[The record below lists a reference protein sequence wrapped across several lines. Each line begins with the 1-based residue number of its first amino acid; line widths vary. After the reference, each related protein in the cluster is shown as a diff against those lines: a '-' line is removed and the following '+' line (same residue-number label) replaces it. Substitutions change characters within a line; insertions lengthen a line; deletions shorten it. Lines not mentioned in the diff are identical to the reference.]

1 MPANW
6 GQLTRL
12 IEGDDN
18 MMVSYMDPFA
28 QLSREF
34 DKLFGAPLQKTNY
47 PPYNVKKVNDDHF
60 VMEFAVAGFT
70 KKELDVSVEKDIL
83 TVKGEKL
90 GNEDEYLYKGI
101 ATRKFIRSFQLPEY
115 FEISSASAA
124 DGILYIDLHRNMP
137 EAYKKWHIDIK

>member
-1 MPANW
+1 
-6 GQLTRL
+6 
-12 IEGDDN
+12 

-34 DKLFGAPLQKTNY
+34 DKFFGAPLQKTNY
-47 PPYNVKKVNDDHF
+47 PPYNVKKVNDNHF

-90 GNEDEYLYKGI
+90 GNEDEYVYKGI

-137 EAYKKWHIDIK
+137 EAYKKWHVEIK

>member
-1 MPANW
+1 
-6 GQLTRL
+6 
-12 IEGDDN
+12 

-34 DKLFGAPLQKTNY
+34 DKFFGAPLQKTNY

-90 GNEDEYLYKGI
+90 GNEDEYFYKGI

-137 EAYKKWHIDIK
+137 EAYKKWHVEIK